1 MEVTLKKEKPSQVLS
16 AQELLAGS
24 ATIHEVEIPEDL
36 LHPGSEGSGATAGSV
51 RMRSITVGTLAV
63 ISRAS
68 REDPSLAPLLMIKE
82 ALVEPTPSLEQLRKM
97 HVGLAHFLLGEIY
110 QISGLGL
117 DGEAYDKALEAPN
130 TKAQVLLARHFG
142 WTPDQVAQLTPAQVM
157 VYLAGIER
165 LMALEEHRR
174 KQAEP

>member
-1 MEVTLKKEKPSQVLS
+1 MEVTLKKDKPSQMLS
-16 AQELLAGS
+16 AHELLAGS
-24 ATIHEVEIPEDL
+24 STIHEVEVPEAV
-36 LHPGSEGSGATAGSV
+36 LHPGSEASETPTGSV
-51 RMRSITVGTLAV
+51 RLRPMTVGTLAV

-82 ALVEPTPSLEQLRKM
+82 ALVEPKLSVDQLRQM
-97 HVGLAHFLLGEIY
+97 QVGLVHFLLGEIY
-110 QISGLGL
+110 QISGLGA
-117 DGEAYDKALEAPN
+117 DGEAYDKALESPN

-165 LMALEEHRR
+165 LMTLEEHRR
-174 KQAEP
+174 EQAEP

>member
-1 MEVTLKKEKPSQVLS
+1 MEVTFKKDKPSQVLS

-36 LHPGSEGSGATAGSV
+36 LHPGSEASQATAGSV

-82 ALVEPTPSLEQLRKM
+82 ALVEPTPSLDQLRKM

-117 DGEAYDKALEAPN
+117 DGEAYDKALESPN

-157 VYLAGIER
+157 VYLAGIEK
-165 LMALEEHRR
+165 LLALEEHRR